1 MWSGAA
7 DELRGA
13 RFRISAGGE
22 FHPAVA
28 APGMEA
34 FAENRRRPWDWD
46 DVPGI
51 FAIIE
56 SPAGSG
62 SGR

>member
-1 MWSGAA
+1 MWSGTA

-13 RFRISAGGE
+13 RFRIAAGVE

-34 FAENRRRPWDWD
+34 FAENRRRLWDWD

-51 FAIIE
+51 FAMIE
-56 SPAGSG
+56 SPAASG
-62 SGR
+62 THR